1 MLTPIRIFE
10 GAFSGATVY
19 ANSGLCLPL
28 LTFCRR
34 LKVWSV
40 DFISPTA
47 VRSAIRH
54 EKGEKYR
61 LRKEAD
67 NERQERRE
75 EHELSEDE
83 LAVRN
88 VFA

>member
-19 ANSGLCLPL
+19 SNTGAYNSMIRLPIL
-28 LTFCRR
+28 IPIR
-34 LKVWSV
+34 V

-54 EKGEKYR
+54 EKGEKYK
-61 LRKEAD
+61 LRKEAEL
-67 NERQERRE
+67 ERQERRE
-75 EHELSEDE
+75 DQELSEDE